1 MKKSEL
7 QKLVKEAIEEVKQE
21 NLQPEGKIS
30 RILGGAALLAAL
42 LMGNAKLNNK
52 IYDQSPKLKVLVQK
66 LEKAKADKDQ
76 EKIMIAMQKAN
87 DEVVRNLKEGQMC
100 EEINKIPFKI
110 YHEYGLSEFIRHRI
124 GHGMGFEGHEAPWL
138 SPGDKMS
145 LAKLILPNFIVS
157 IFSLSNRFLKF
168 SISASNLIFS
178 SFSDSISFSK
188 IFSSSFSFSL
198 ICPD

>member
-66 LEKAKADKDQ
+66 LEKAKADCNEELVDKIEDQ
-76 EKIMIAMQKAN
+76 IKFQKI
-87 DEVVRNLKEGQMC
+87 
-100 EEINKIPFKI
+100 
-110 YHEYGLSEFIRHRI
+110 RI
-124 GHGMGFEGHEAPWL
+124 
-138 SPGDKMS
+138 D
-145 LAKLILPNFIVS
+145 V
-157 IFSLSNRFLKF
+157 NR
-168 SISASNLIFS
+168 
-178 SFSDSISFSK
+178 
-188 IFSSSFSFSL
+188 
-198 ICPD
+198 

>member
-66 LEKAKADKDQ
+66 LEKAKADGNEELVD
-76 EKIMIAMQKAN
+76 KIEEQIKFQK
-87 DEVVRNLKEGQMC
+87 
-100 EEINKIPFKI
+100 
-110 YHEYGLSEFIRHRI
+110 IRI
-124 GHGMGFEGHEAPWL
+124 
-138 SPGDKMS
+138 D
-145 LAKLILPNFIVS
+145 V
-157 IFSLSNRFLKF
+157 NR
-168 SISASNLIFS
+168 
-178 SFSDSISFSK
+178 
-188 IFSSSFSFSL
+188 
-198 ICPD
+198 